1 MLYKVVVAKS
11 SHAFWDSCPAMG
23 FTYIPSC
30 ELQLRWL
37 VLLEQNHLNTN
48 VLSAICH
55 TAPTKPHIIVIA
67 SKEFVLVPQ
76 NAELNR
82 IFTKQRSLFQIP
94 DLS

>member
-1 MLYKVVVAKS
+1 MHFGILAQLWALPTY
-11 SHAFWDSCPAMG
+11 PAV
-23 FTYIPSC
+23 
-30 ELQLRWL
+30 RWL
-37 VLLEQNHLNTN
+37 VLIEQNHLNTN

-55 TAPTKPHIIVIA
+55 TAPTKPPIIVIA

-82 IFTKQRSLFQIP
+82 VFTKQRSLFQIP

>member
-1 MLYKVVVAKS
+1 MHFGIVAQLWALPIIS
-11 SHAFWDSCPAMG
+11 
-23 FTYIPSC
+23 SC

-37 VLLEQNHLNTN
+37 VLIEQNHLNTN

-55 TAPTKPHIIVIA
+55 TAPTKAHIVVIA
-67 SKEFVLVPQ
+67 SREFVLVPQ

-82 IFTKQRSLFQIP
+82 VFFTKQRSLFQIL